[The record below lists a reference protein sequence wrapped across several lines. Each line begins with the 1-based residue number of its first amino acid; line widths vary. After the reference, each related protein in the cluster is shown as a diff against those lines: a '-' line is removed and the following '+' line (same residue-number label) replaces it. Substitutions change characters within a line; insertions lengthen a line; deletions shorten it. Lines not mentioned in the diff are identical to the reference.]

1 MSPRV
6 FMFPRVPPGPDAVC
20 TFFDTRGQSTL
31 SKWAAFVDTLEVTTL
46 RYHDCLEP
54 YSSGC
59 HWWAIAVSDILTSL
73 GRSLRLVCLLI
84 LVSWVDRQLVHE
96 LVLDKEHEV

>member
-1 MSPRV
+1 MLS
-6 FMFPRVPPGPDAVC
+6 VPSSV
-20 TFFDTRGQSTL
+20 RGQSTL

-59 HWWAIAVSDILTSL
+59 HWWAIAVPDILTSL
-73 GRSLRLVCLLI
+73 GRSLRPGRVVRHRDSSPSYTRRHDPERKLEGVEAAQRHTHL
-84 LVSWVDRQLVHE
+84 RGAPQR
-96 LVLDKEHEV
+96 